1 VARIGRFKSEQART
15 DYLRTYEAM
24 ARLWPLPA
32 TLADIPTSFGPTHVR
47 RSGSGDGVP
56 LVLLAGVLGHG
67 LHWHPVVEGLA
78 KDRAVYA
85 LDTIGAAGRS
95 VQTAPLHGDADYA
108 AWFAEVLDG
117 LGLDRVH
124 VLGESSGAWHATLV
138 GLHAADRV
146 ASVSLIEPNGV
157 VTRIPW
163 RALLKVIRFG
173 GNTTDEGWRAMAE
186 WLTPGVVMTDV
197 ERANARAGQRY
208 RLAGGWARPLKDAE
222 LAAYAPPLLVIY
234 GGESVV
240 SDPAAARRR
249 LADLLPSAE
258 VETYPGTGHGV
269 RGQIPD
275 QVTARV
281 VEFLARHDADEGAH
295 PLTS

>member
-1 VARIGRFKSEQART
+1 MARIGRFKSEQART

-32 TLADIPTSFGPTHVR
+32 TLADIPTSFGSTHVR

-56 LVLLAGVLGHG
+56 LVLLAGVLAHG
-67 LHWHPVVEGLA
+67 LHWHSVVEGLA
-78 KDRAVYA
+78 RGRAVYA

-95 VQTAPLHGDADYA
+95 VQTAPLRGDADYA
-108 AWFAEVLDG
+108 AWFAEVLEG

-163 RALLKVIRFG
+163 RALLRMIRFG
-173 GNTTDEGWRAMAE
+173 ANTTDEGWRAMGE
-186 WLTPGVVMTDV
+186 WLTPGVVMTDA
-197 ERANARAGQRY
+197 ELANARAGQRF
-208 RLAGGWARPLKDAE
+208 RLAGGWARPLKDGE
-222 LAAYAPPLLVIY
+222 LASYAPPLLVIY

-240 SDPAAARRR
+240 SDPVAARRR
-249 LADLLPSAE
+249 LAELLPSTE
-258 VETYPGTGHGV
+258 VETYPGTGHAV
-269 RGQIPD
+269 RGQVPD
-275 QVTARV
+275 QVTARI
-281 VEFLARHDADEGAH
+281 VEFLARHDADEGTH
-295 PLTS
+295 R